1 MDGSNRRVRLH
12 RTGWGDR
19 GEWDTAHDDFN
30 RAWGR
35 VPANL
40 KQRFERGS
48 QDWRTWLEQLHALR
62 AAAAAPAP
70 TPTR

>member
-1 MDGSNRRVRLH
+1 MGRSSTRVSLH
-12 RTGWGDR
+12 HTGWGDG
-19 GEWDTAHDDFN
+19 GEWDKAHDDAN
-30 RAWGR
+30 RAWR
-35 VPANL
+35 SVLANL

-48 QDWRTWLEQLHALR
+48 QDWRPWLEQLRAMR